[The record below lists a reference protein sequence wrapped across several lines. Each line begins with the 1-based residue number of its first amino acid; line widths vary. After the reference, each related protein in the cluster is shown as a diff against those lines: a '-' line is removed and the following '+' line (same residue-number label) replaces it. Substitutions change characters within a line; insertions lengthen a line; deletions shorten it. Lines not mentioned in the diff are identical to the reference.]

1 MSKSPLT
8 KEAFANG
15 FVGAFRRAAQDVAST
30 RASRQGLIN
39 QTRGSWS
46 MIGNMLGAGEEHHIV
61 GAKGINSVAQVGRR
75 AISDA
80 DTYLGSLAAG
90 KNWENGTGFRKT
102 MFTDSRDNY
111 LKGSDNRYTK
121 VKVPSISAPIK
132 GAAPILTG
140 MWAMN
145 EGYRQMDSLRGKNR
159 DTE

>member
-1 MSKSPLT
+1 MKNLQ

-15 FVGAFRRAAQDVAST
+15 FVGSLRRAAQDVAST
-30 RASRQGLIN
+30 RSARRGLID

-46 MIGNMLGAGEEHHIV
+46 MIGNMLGAGEEHNIV
-61 GAKGINSVAQVGRR
+61 GAKTINNMAQKGRR
-75 AISDA
+75 AVSDA

-102 MFTDSRDNY
+102 MFTDSKDNY
-111 LKGSDNRYTK
+111 LKGSDDRYTK

-145 EGYRQMDSLRGKNR
+145 EGYRQVDSLRGKNR
-159 DTE
+159 ELQ